1 MPKGMLIS
9 RALVLATVVLAA
21 ACSGGSSAPSGAVMT
36 ATDNVIALDLTG
48 SLQIASGGHK
58 VDAIQVKKSQ
68 TYTFRITN
76 SAGFAHDFHIG
87 ADADLAADKAG
98 LAGLGQYSNGTQ
110 EFSYTFDGAGPLMF
124 GCTVPGHYGLM
135 KGTFDIQ
142 P

>member
-1 MPKGMLIS
+1 MGMPIT
-9 RALVLATVVLAA
+9 RALTLATVVLAA
-21 ACSGGSSAPSGAVMT
+21 ACSGGSSAPSGAALT

-48 SLQIASGGHK
+48 SLQITKDGVK
-58 VDAIQVKKSQ
+58 VEAIQVQKGQ

-76 SAGFAHDFHIG
+76 TAGFVHDFHIG

-98 LAGLGQYSNGTQ
+98 LAGLGQFSNGTQ
-110 EFSYTFDGAGPLMF
+110 EFTYTFDTAGPLMF